1 MEISE
6 PRKAALFKA
15 ISDPIMKRRISV
27 AMSQEVLGTAN
38 TKQLDE
44 LFYKLERDI
53 WNQVKAALDISE
65 STKVE
70 RSEPKKSRP

>member
-1 MEISE
+1 
-6 PRKAALFKA
+6 
-15 ISDPIMKRRISV
+15 
-27 AMSQEVLGTAN
+27 MSQEVLGTAN

>member
-6 PRKAALFKA
+6 PRKAALYKA

-38 TKQLDE
+38 AKQLDE
-44 LFYKLERDI
+44 LFYKLEREI
-53 WNQVKAALDISE
+53 WTQVKDALDISDTPAIRE
-65 STKVE
+65 KLN
-70 RSEPKKSRP
+70 KKKAT